1 MPVRFDASADRLL
14 RTASLPSYNSAYT
27 AMGWVYLVSDLNATV
42 TIFAID
48 DNIDDIDAINLGSDG
63 VTLQLGVVVGGVSTG
78 PSGTTLST
86 GTWYHVAIVRASAT
100 DCRLYLNGALDIG
113 PDTRDVSGRSAATRL
128 EWGAFA
134 SVNLSR
140 FDGRVAAIKIWDAAL
155 SAEEVAAEVRSIRP
169 QRLANLNGWW
179 PCFPGSGERARDYSG
194 NGRNWTES
202 GTLTD
207 EDPPPVG
214 WGAAALL
221 VPYAAAT
228 ATLSGG
234 GTVPV
239 MAGSGTGLTYTSLST
254 LSGGG
259 TAPVPSG
266 SGAGFQYRSLGTL
279 AGGGTVPVMAGS
291 GTGLTFTAPVYALS
305 GGATIPEPGGSGAG
319 LTFTAAGS
327 FVLSGTGTAP
337 APTGGGA
344 GLTYTSLSQ
353 LSGGGTAPVMAGGGA
368 GLTVVNPTRTLAGGA
383 TVAAPAGSGAGLR
396 FFFDLG
402 GGMARPATGGGG
414 MARATPAS
422 AGRARGAATGAGRA
436 R

>member
-221 VPYAAAT
+221 LPYAAGGNALLAAALATATAQSPASALSATSLLAVLAAT
-228 ATLSGG
+228 ATAQS
-234 GTVPV
+234 P
-239 MAGSGTGLTYTSLST
+239 AGMPSASSALAGAVAALTARAPATSLLAT
-254 LSGGG
+254 AVFAGQPATAVALARALELLGD
-259 TAPVPSG
+259 TAPVTPRNPPSYTWRG
-266 SGAGFQYRSLGTL
+266 VVLAEAKPRSRR
-279 AGGGTVPVMAGS
+279 GTVRW
-291 GTGLTFTAPVYALS
+291 
-305 GGATIPEPGGSGAG
+305 PGGPPEYAWR
-319 LTFTAAGS
+319 
-327 FVLSGTGTAP
+327 GT
-337 APTGGGA
+337 
-344 GLTYTSLSQ
+344 
-353 LSGGGTAPVMAGGGA
+353 
-368 GLTVVNPTRTLAGGA
+368 R
-383 TVAAPAGSGAGLR
+383 
-396 FFFDLG
+396 LG
-402 GGMARPATGGGG
+402 RK
-414 MARATPAS
+414 
-422 AGRARGAATGAGRA
+422 
-436 R
+436 

>member
-179 PCFPGSGERARDYSG
+179 PCFPGAGERARDYSG
-194 NGRNWTES
+194 NGRDWTES

-228 ATLSGG
+228 ATSLPPLS
-234 GTVPV
+234 
-239 MAGSGTGLTYTSLST
+239 
-254 LSGGG
+254 
-259 TAPVPSG
+259 
-266 SGAGFQYRSLGTL
+266 
-279 AGGGTVPVMAGS
+279 
-291 GTGLTFTAPVYALS
+291 
-305 GGATIPEPGGSGAG
+305 PGRWQQH
-319 LTFTAAGS
+319 LL
-327 FVLSGTGTAP
+327 V
-337 APTGGGA
+337 
-344 GLTYTSLSQ
+344 
-353 LSGGGTAPVMAGGGA
+353 
-368 GLTVVNPTRTLAGGA
+368 R
-383 TVAAPAGSGAGLR
+383 
-396 FFFDLG
+396 
-402 GGMARPATGGGG
+402 
-414 MARATPAS
+414 
-422 AGRARGAATGAGRA
+422 
-436 R
+436 